1 MPNLK
6 RFVIDGH
13 NLIPKIHGLNLTNME
28 DENQLIEILNEFCR
42 LGRAQVDVFFD
53 GAPNSTSDR
62 KKTGLVH
69 AHFIRKGLSADDAII
84 EHVKNHCRP
93 DYPLTVVSSD
103 HRVQG
108 AVKNYGAAVMSSES
122 FAVEIQKV
130 FSNPKAAQEQK
141 EKPLSPSELAMWLN
155 EFESKQNGQNNS

>member
-1 MPNLK
+1 MPKLK

-13 NLIPKIHGLNLTNME
+13 NLIPKIHGVNLTDLE
-28 DENQLIEILNEFCR
+28 DENRLIEILNEFCR
-42 LGRAQVDVFFD
+42 LGRAQVDAFFD
-53 GAPNSTSDR
+53 GAPNSIENR

-108 AVKNYGAAVMSSES
+108 AVKNFGAAVMSSES
-122 FAVEIQKV
+122 FAAEMQKV
-130 FSNPKAAQEQK
+130 FSSPKAVQERK
-141 EKPLSPSELAMWLN
+141 EKQLTPGELAMWLN
-155 EFESKQNGQNNS
+155 EFETKQNRQNNS